1 MTGYAVLAAL
11 VFLFTSDALY
21 RKVVARATS
30 LLPLSM
36 QTETT
41 ASFALGAVIWDRKIP
56 NELRRK
62 YLLSI
67 GFAAMAGLCVTVV
80 AYDTGHPNWA
90 AFFACL
96 LLGVIG
102 HGLRSCMRYRALA

>member
-21 RKVVARATS
+21 RKVVARAAP
-30 LLPLSM
+30 LLPLSL
-36 QTETT
+36 QAEAA
-41 ASFALGAVIWDRKIP
+41 ASFSLGAVIWERTIP
-56 NELRRK
+56 NDLRRK

-80 AYDTGHPNWA
+80 AYDTGHPNWT

-102 HGLRSCMRYRALA
+102 HGLRSCMKYRALA